1 MLDNKHIIAYLD
13 ILGFKSIIKKSTN
26 HDYIKNLK
34 DIFNMAKI
42 ALKNY
47 NSNFSDDLKNNIEI
61 NVFGDSIIISLKY
74 NNDDYV
80 LLSLFISLLLLIQL
94 YFIESNY
101 FLRGGITIGEL
112 IKESL
117 IKNEPSVLLG
127 KGYIEAVEL
136 EENAIYPR
144 IICSKSII
152 EEYSKLYFKENTIN
166 FYEETLQNQPII
178 FDEEEN
184 KYYINFYHNKFIN
197 KFKSTYDKIKKNIKN
212 NYIANFEDSHI
223 CEKYSW
229 LINYH
234 NSFFTNKEDKINKV
248 VLICKN

>member
-80 LLSLFISLLLLIQL
+80 LLSLFISLLSLIQL

-127 KGYIEAVEL
+127 KGYIETVEL

-152 EEYSKLYFKENTIN
+152 EEYSKLYFKENAIN

-223 CEKYSW
+223 REKYSW

>member
-1 MLDNKHIIAYLD
+1 MHDNKHIIAYLD

-34 DIFNMAKI
+34 DIFNMAKMT
-42 ALKNY
+42 LDNY
-47 NSNFSDDLKNNIEI
+47 NSNFSEVLKNNIEI
-61 NVFGDSIIISLKY
+61 NIFGDSIIISLKY

-80 LLSLFISLLLLIQL
+80 LLSLFISLLSLIQL

-127 KGYIEAVEL
+127 RGYIEAVEL

-248 VLICKN
+248 ELICKN

>member
-1 MLDNKHIIAYLD
+1 MIDNKHIIAYLD

-61 NVFGDSIIISLKY
+61 NVFGD
-74 NNDDYV
+74 
-80 LLSLFISLLLLIQL
+80 
-94 YFIESNY
+94 FIESNY

-223 CEKYSW
+223 REKYSW

>member
-1 MLDNKHIIAYLD
+1 
-13 ILGFKSIIKKSTN
+13 
-26 HDYIKNLK
+26 
-34 DIFNMAKI
+34 MAKMT
-42 ALKNY
+42 LDNY
-47 NSNFSDDLKNNIEI
+47 NSNFSEDLKNNIEI
-61 NVFGDSIIISLKY
+61 NIFGDSIIISLKY

-80 LLSLFISLLLLIQL
+80 LLSLFISLLSLIQL

-117 IKNEPSVLLG
+117 IKNELSVLLG

-248 VLICKN
+248 ELICKN

>member
-1 MLDNKHIIAYLD
+1 MHDNKHIIAYLD

-34 DIFNMAKI
+34 DIFNMAKMT
-42 ALKNY
+42 LDNY
-47 NSNFSDDLKNNIEI
+47 NSNFSEYLKNNIEI
-61 NVFGDSIIISLKY
+61 NIFGDSIIISLKY

-80 LLSLFISLLLLIQL
+80 LLSLFISLLSLIQL

-223 CEKYSW
+223 CEKYSL

-248 VLICKN
+248 ELICKN

>member
-1 MLDNKHIIAYLD
+1 MHDNKHIIAYLD

-34 DIFNMAKI
+34 DIFNMAKMT
-42 ALKNY
+42 LDNY
-47 NSNFSDDLKNNIEI
+47 NSNFSEDLKNNIEI
-61 NVFGDSIIISLKY
+61 NIFGDSIIISLKY

-80 LLSLFISLLLLIQL
+80 LLSLFISLLSLIQL

-152 EEYSKLYFKENTIN
+152 EEYSKLYFKENAIN

-248 VLICKN
+248 ELICKN